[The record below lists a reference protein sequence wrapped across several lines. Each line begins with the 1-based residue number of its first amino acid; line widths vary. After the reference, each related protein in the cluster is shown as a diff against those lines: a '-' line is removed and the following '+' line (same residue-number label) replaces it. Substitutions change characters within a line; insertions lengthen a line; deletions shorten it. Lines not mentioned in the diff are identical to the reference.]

1 MMNDFFHAVRS
12 FLLEYLPNQRCFSE
26 NTVRSYRQALNLFIL
41 YLRTEQKLTIK
52 QIRFDILN
60 REMILNFLEWLETAR
75 HCGTS
80 TRNQRL
86 MVLRSFFDYVGMLD
100 CSQIALSVAVQNVPI
115 KAAQGKVVEYLS
127 EHALEILLKQPNPIK
142 RTELRNLFFMV
153 LMYDTAARC
162 GELLGMR
169 IRDLRLKVQHPIAY
183 LHGKGNKTRTVPL
196 LARTVEHCE
205 RYLRA
210 FHPNEPADSEK
221 PLFYTIIHGMQQP
234 MSPDTVALFL
244 KKYGEMAHNSCPEV
258 PAHIHAHMLRHTR
271 AMHLYHQGMPMMLL
285 SEYLGHASEETTKV
299 YAYADTEMKRA
310 AIDKADIVRNGA
322 PQPAPIWIDD
332 EEMILKLSGLI

>member
-1 MMNDFFHAVRS
+1 MNDFFHAVRN

-52 QIRFDILN
+52 QIRFDTLN
-60 REMILNFLEWLETAR
+60 REMILNFLDWLETDR
-75 HCGTS
+75 HCGAS

-100 CSQIALSVAVQNVPI
+100 CSQIALSVAVQNVPL

-127 EHALEILLKQPNPIK
+127 EHALESLLKQPNPVK

-162 GELLGMR
+162 GELLSMKV
-169 IRDLRLKVQHPIAY
+169 RDLRLKVQYPVAY

-205 RYLRA
+205 RYLRT
-210 FHPNEPADSEK
+210 FHPNEPAGSEK
-221 PLFYTIIHGMQQP
+221 PLFYTIIHGIQQQ
-234 MSPDTVALFL
+234 MSADTVALFL
-244 KKYGEMAHNSCPEV
+244 KKYGKMAHNSCPEV

-322 PQPAPIWIDD
+322 PQPPSIWIDD

>member
-1 MMNDFFHAVRS
+1 
-12 FLLEYLPNQRCFSE
+12 
-26 NTVRSYRQALNLFIL
+26 
-41 YLRTEQKLTIK
+41 
-52 QIRFDILN
+52 
-60 REMILNFLEWLETAR
+60 
-75 HCGTS
+75 
-80 TRNQRL
+80 
-86 MVLRSFFDYVGMLD
+86 
-100 CSQIALSVAVQNVPI
+100 
-115 KAAQGKVVEYLS
+115 
-127 EHALEILLKQPNPIK
+127 
-142 RTELRNLFFMV
+142 MV